1 MGMMNITFKQVDA
14 FRAVV
19 SSGSVTGASVILGT
33 SQPAVSRLI
42 SDLEKEI
49 GYELFFRVGRQLEP
63 TEEARLLVKEVR
75 QAVTG
80 MSQIKDVA
88 VEIGHFGHARLSIM
102 TSPSFSYYITS
113 ELISSFSR
121 ICPEVKV
128 KFDIGQ
134 DDDTVEWM
142 INQGFDFGMTVSRP
156 TNPTIACHLIDE
168 SPLFCIVPKDH
179 RLIEHDIIKP
189 SDLAEEQLISYMANS
204 PVQCELDKLF
214 LQHGIVK
221 DRKYEI
227 RTTSSIR
234 GLVASGLGVSVIGS
248 WFDPKQFMPE
258 CVAIP
263 FDSDLKIQA
272 FFFWST
278 SRPLSPVAREFKRIA
293 EERFKFS

>member
-1 MGMMNITFKQVDA
+1 MDMMKITFKQVDA

-19 SSGSVTGASVILGT
+19 SSGSVTGASAILGT

-42 SDLEKEI
+42 SDLEKEV
-49 GYELFFRVGRQLEP
+49 GYELFFRIGRQLEP
-63 TEEARLLVKEVR
+63 TEEARLLVNEVR

-80 MSQIKDVA
+80 MSHIRDVA
-88 VEIGHFGHARLSIM
+88 AEIGKFGHARLSIM
-102 TSPSFSYYITS
+102 TSPSFSSYITS
-113 ELISSFSR
+113 DLIGSFAC

-128 KFDIGQ
+128 KFDTGQ

-142 INQGFDFGMTVSRP
+142 VTQGFDFGITVSRP
-156 TNPTIACHLIDE
+156 TNPTIECRLIDE
-168 SPLFCIVPKDH
+168 SPLFCIVPKGH
-179 RLIEHDIIKP
+179 RLAKRDIIQP

-204 PVQCELDKLF
+204 PIQFELDELF
-214 LQHGIVK
+214 LQHGIAN

-227 RTTSSIR
+227 RTTSGIR

-248 WFDPKQFMPE
+248 WFEPKQFMPE

-263 FDSDLKIQA
+263 FDSVLRIQA

-278 SRPLSPVAREFKRIA
+278 RQPLSPVAREFKRLA